1 MTPPR
6 LEAGFSLA
14 RVARPEQAARE
25 VVIAPINVGNGMI
38 PASLEGQTLGKYR
51 VLEPLGRG
59 GMARVYRAYHPQ
71 LDRYVAIKVLRSDL
85 VEDEE
90 FLTRFRREAQAVAAL
105 RHANIVQV
113 YDFDVEDS
121 LSYMVMELL
130 EGDTLKARLS
140 DYRLRG
146 ERMPLGDA
154 VRILLDVL
162 DGLAYAHSEG
172 MIHRD
177 VKPANIL
184 LTRRGQA
191 VVSDF
196 GIAQIVGSTHHTATG
211 ALMGTLSYMAPEQ
224 GLEGQ
229 SDARSDIYSLGIVL
243 YEMLTQRTPYDADT
257 PLAVL
262 MKHLKGPLPLPRQ
275 VDPSVPEPFERVVLK
290 ALAKEP
296 DDRYQSAEAMARA
309 LREAAE
315 QSEVELPERI
325 SLPLSFKTAEAPSES
340 VAVFSGTARGKIA
353 ESGFSAEDTD
363 PTLGERLA
371 AERAAREAA
380 QKPSAEPTEP
390 REGDVQ
396 TFGDAGKQMLS
407 AMGALGTLAVGKT
420 ARALRDAV
428 DAAGKGSKETS
439 PESEIVSAGASVTT
453 VSNVQPV
460 ADGTDVALAQLP
472 EEKKTRDQA
481 IVSASSAVA
490 ESVPETRREAGLG
503 KAILIGL
510 WIVIIANLLL
520 LWVAGLTGWWSI
532 FEKGWPLELFLVSL
546 GFSIV
551 MAVTGSVWL
560 LIPSGILLGSGIIFA
575 YSSLTGN
582 WEHWVWLWGIELLLI
597 VGTVWLAI
605 WLERSSDKGRRL
617 SRSLGWLLG
626 LIAAGW
632 SFFVPLL
639 ALIYPG

>member
-1 MTPPR
+1 
-6 LEAGFSLA
+6 
-14 RVARPEQAARE
+14 
-25 VVIAPINVGNGMI
+25 
-38 PASLEGQTLGKYR
+38 
-51 VLEPLGRG
+51 
-59 GMARVYRAYHPQ
+59 
-71 LDRYVAIKVLRSDL
+71 
-85 VEDEE
+85 
-90 FLTRFRREAQAVAAL
+90 
-105 RHANIVQV
+105 
-113 YDFDVEDS
+113 
-121 LSYMVMELL
+121 
-130 EGDTLKARLS
+130 
-140 DYRLRG
+140 
-146 ERMPLGDA
+146 
-154 VRILLDVL
+154 
-162 DGLAYAHSEG
+162 
-172 MIHRD
+172 
-177 VKPANIL
+177 
-184 LTRRGQA
+184 
-191 VVSDF
+191 
-196 GIAQIVGSTHHTATG
+196 
-211 ALMGTLSYMAPEQ
+211 MGTLSYMAPEQ

-296 DDRYQSAEAMARA
+296 DDRYQSAEAMARV

-340 VAVFSGTARGKIA
+340 VAVFSGTARGKLA

-371 AERAAREAA
+371 AEQAAREAA
-380 QKPSAEPTEP
+380 QKPSAKPTEP
-390 REGDVQ
+390 GKGDIQ
-396 TFGDAGKQMLS
+396 TFGDAGKQMLGAMGALATLAVVITAQALRDAGKQMLS
-407 AMGALGTLAVGKT
+407 AIGALGTLAAGKT

-428 DAAGKGSKETS
+428 DAPGTELKETP
-439 PESEIVSAGASVTT
+439 PESEVVSAEAPATA
-453 VSNVQPV
+453 VSNVQPD
-460 ADGTDVALAQLP
+460 ADGTEVALAQLP
-472 EEKKTRDQA
+472 EEKKIGDQA
-481 IVSASSAVA
+481 IVSASSGLA
-490 ESVPETRREAGLG
+490 EPVPEKRREAGLG

-532 FEKGWPLELFLVSL
+532 YEKGWPLELFLVSL

-639 ALIYPG
+639 ALIFPR

>member
-1 MTPPR
+1 
-6 LEAGFSLA
+6 
-14 RVARPEQAARE
+14 
-25 VVIAPINVGNGMI
+25 MI

-71 LDRYVAIKVLRSDL
+71 LDRYIAIKVLRSDL

-130 EGDTLKARLS
+130 GGDTLKARLS

-146 ERMPLGDA
+146 GRMPLGDA

-275 VDPSVPEPFERVVLK
+275 VDPTVPEPFERVVLK

-296 DDRYQSAEAMARA
+296 GDRYQSAKGMARA

-325 SLPLSFKTAEAPSES
+325 SLPLSFKTPEAPSES

-371 AERAAREAA
+371 AEQAAREAA
-380 QKPSAEPTEP
+380 QKPSPKPIEPG
-390 REGDVQ
+390 EGDIQ
-396 TFGDAGKQMLS
+396 TFGDAGKQMLG
-407 AMGALGTLAVGKT
+407 AMGALGTLAVGRT

-428 DAAGKGSKETS
+428 EAAETGLKERS
-439 PESEIVSAGASVTT
+439 RESEVVSAEAPATA
-453 VSNVQPV
+453 VSDVQIA
-460 ADGTDVALAQLP
+460 ADGTDVALVQLP
-472 EEKKTRDQA
+472 EEKKTGDQA
-481 IVSASSAVA
+481 IGSASSGLAA
-490 ESVPETRREAGLG
+490 VPEKRREAGPG
-503 KAILIGL
+503 KAILIAI
-510 WIVIIANLLL
+510 WIVIIVNLLL

-551 MAVTGSVWL
+551 LAVTGAVWL

-582 WEHWVWLWGIELLLI
+582 WEHWVWLWGIEVLLI

-605 WLERSSDKGRRL
+605 WLARSGDSGRRL
-617 SRSLGWLLG
+617 SRSLGWLLA
-626 LIAAGW
+626 LISAGW

-639 ALIYPG
+639 ALIFPG